1 MIFKIVTCR
10 LNLEPLEAQKKSFT
24 GSLFIFILSLYGF
37 YLIMNGA
44 FEGWK
49 LSLERYEKNPFID
62 DMVVTTSTK
71 QVKISALGKD
81 NNIMINQDTGEVSGT
96 HVVTYKKVDD
106 GEFVKLFSANVALTF
121 DLRAAG
127 IKTFSVL
134 IWMVQHRA
142 IGKDIVI
149 LDQLALSDW
158 KNAHEGKDLSYATFK
173 RGLNE
178 LEGARII
185 AKTLRKGHYFINPN
199 FVFNGNRIAFSSVIE
214 RDTTQK
220 KELKNG

>member
-1 MIFKIVTCR
+1 
-10 LNLEPLEAQKKSFT
+10 
-24 GSLFIFILSLYGF
+24 
-37 YLIMNGA
+37 
-44 FEGWK
+44 
-49 LSLERYEKNPFID
+49 
-62 DMVVTTSTK
+62 MVVTTSTK